1 MSCSDPRKT
10 EEEQAREALETLDSY
25 DKDKLSVAVKIL
37 ESLAKKKP
45 RQRRSRK
52 VIDEPSLL
60 PENQKTKK

>member
-10 EEEQAREALETLDSY
+10 EEEQAREALETLDSF

-52 VIDEPSLL
+52 AVGEQSQL
-60 PENQKTKK
+60 PENQKTEK